1 MTGQEWEVTTRR
13 RGTGVICE
21 TWALEAAV
29 IPAKAGIYSA
39 NLRKCAVDGLDSRFR
54 GNDRRFK
61 RDPIPND
68 TTTGDGG
75 CLTLAEGSGSFW
87 DEECGEISSDM
98 RKKYRRWLWLGI
110 GAIIIALIFYNLS
123 RSPEWGNFRWTR
135 LWALL
140 TGASPGLLLLTL
152 IAVFATYFVRALR
165 WRFFL
170 SPIKKA
176 SLWVLFVGQIL
187 GFSSIYLIGR
197 PGEFVRPAYIA
208 KKENVSMSAML
219 AVWLLERI
227 FDTVFLVLLFAAALD
242 FEPVE
247 PETARGT
254 KVLATLHRGGD
265 VMLVLAV
272 LLVVGLLLFW
282 LRSGQFTA
290 WMLRLFR
297 FLPVAALRR
306 FERFLRSFAE
316 GLSVIRSWKDLLGSL
331 ALTAVVWFLNTS
343 VFWLVFQSLRGEVAA
358 LPWPAA
364 AVTLFCAALGL
375 AVQIPGI
382 GGGYQ
387 VGIILALNEFFNVPA
402 EVATGA
408 AILLWI
414 IMSVPCLV
422 AGLVLLVHEG
432 LTLRKLEAL
441 AEEEREVLENN

>member
-1 MTGQEWEVTTRR
+1 
-13 RGTGVICE
+13 
-21 TWALEAAV
+21 
-29 IPAKAGIYSA
+29 
-39 NLRKCAVDGLDSRFR
+39 
-54 GNDRRFK
+54 
-61 RDPIPND
+61 
-68 TTTGDGG
+68 
-75 CLTLAEGSGSFW
+75 
-87 DEECGEISSDM
+87 
-98 RKKYRRWLWLGI
+98 
-110 GAIIIALIFYNLS
+110 
-123 RSPEWGNFRWTR
+123 
-135 LWALL
+135 
-140 TGASPGLLLLTL
+140 LLLALMG
-152 IAVFATYFVRALR
+152 VFCTYFVRALR

-170 SPIKKA
+170 KPIKKA

-242 FEPVE
+242 FQPVE

-254 KVLATLHRGGD
+254 KVLAALHRGGD
-265 VMLVLAV
+265 VMLILAV

-297 FLPVAALRR
+297 FLPATALRR

-316 GLSVIRSWKDLLGSL
+316 GLSVIRNWKDLLGSL
-331 ALTAVVWFLNTS
+331 ILTAVVWFLNTS
-343 VFWLVFQSLRGEVAA
+343 IFWLVFQSLPKEVADLSWLA
-358 LPWPAA
+358 S

-375 AVQIPGI
+375 AVQIPGV

-402 EVATGA
+402 EAATGA
-408 AILLWI
+408 GILVWI
-414 IMSVPCLV
+414 IMSVPCL
-422 AGLVLLVHEG
+422 ASGLVLLVHEG

-441 AEEEREVLENN
+441 AEEERELAENN

>member
-1 MTGQEWEVTTRR
+1 LLPCDSFFSQLTEAFASEPEAESGEV
-13 RGTGVICE
+13 
-21 TWALEAAV
+21 
-29 IPAKAGIYSA
+29 
-39 NLRKCAVDGLDSRFR
+39 
-54 GNDRRFK
+54 
-61 RDPIPND
+61 
-68 TTTGDGG
+68 
-75 CLTLAEGSGSFW
+75 
-87 DEECGEISSDM
+87 SSDM
-98 RKKYRRWLWLGI
+98 KKGYRRWLWLGI
-110 GAIIIALIFYNLS
+110 GVTIIALIFYNLS
-123 RSPEWGNFRWTR
+123 RSPEWANFRWTR

-140 TGASPGLLLLTL
+140 TGAKPGPLLAAL

-208 KKENVSMSAML
+208 KKENISMSAML

-227 FDTVFLVLLFAAALD
+227 FDTVFLVLLFAAALH
-242 FEPVE
+242 FSSVE
-247 PETARGT
+247 PETVRGT

-272 LLVVGLLLFW
+272 LLVAGLLLFW

-290 WMLRLFR
+290 WLLRLFQ
-297 FLPVAALRR
+297 FLPASALKR
-306 FERFLRSFAE
+306 FEHFLRSFAE

-343 VFWLVFQSLRGEVAA
+343 VFWLVFQSLPREVADLSWLA
-358 LPWPAA
+358 S

-387 VGIILALNEFFNVPA
+387 VGIILALNEFFNVRA
-402 EVATGA
+402 EAATSA
-408 AILLWI
+408 AILVWI
-414 IMSVPCLV
+414 TMSVPCL
-422 AGLVLLVHEG
+422 ASGLILLVHEG

-441 AEEEREVLENN
+441 AEEEREVLEKS

>member
-1 MTGQEWEVTTRR
+1 MTGGRLS
-13 RGTGVICE
+13 C
-21 TWALEAAV
+21 
-29 IPAKAGIYSA
+29 
-39 NLRKCAVDGLDSRFR
+39 
-54 GNDRRFK
+54 
-61 RDPIPND
+61 RDA
-68 TTTGDGG
+68 G
-75 CLTLAEGSGSFW
+75 CLTLAEGSDSFS
-87 DEECGEISSDM
+87 DEEYGEISSDM
-98 RKKYRRWLWLGI
+98 RKGSRRWLWLGI
-110 GAIIIALIFYNLS
+110 GVTIIVLIFYNLS
-123 RSPEWGNFRWTR
+123 RSPEWANFRWTR

-140 TGASPGLLLLTL
+140 TGARPGPLLAVL

-227 FDTVFLVLLFAAALD
+227 FDTVFVVLLFAAALH
-242 FEPVE
+242 FSSVE
-247 PETARGT
+247 PETVRGT
-254 KVLATLHRGGD
+254 KVLAGLHRGGD

-282 LRSGQFTA
+282 LRSGPFTA

-297 FLPVAALRR
+297 FLPAAALKR

-331 ALTAVVWFLNTS
+331 ILTAVLWFLNTS
-343 VFWLVFQSLRGEVAA
+343 IFWLVFQSLPGEVAD
-358 LPWPAA
+358 LPWLAS

-375 AVQIPGI
+375 AVQIPGV

-387 VGIILALNEFFNVPA
+387 VGIILALNELFNVPA
-402 EVATGA
+402 EAATGA
-408 AILLWI
+408 AILVWI
-414 IMSVPCLV
+414 TMSVPCL
-422 AGLVLLVHEG
+422 ASGLMLLVHEG

>member
-1 MTGQEWEVTTRR
+1 
-13 RGTGVICE
+13 
-21 TWALEAAV
+21 
-29 IPAKAGIYSA
+29 
-39 NLRKCAVDGLDSRFR
+39 
-54 GNDRRFK
+54 
-61 RDPIPND
+61 
-68 TTTGDGG
+68 
-75 CLTLAEGSGSFW
+75 LTLAEGSDSFS
-87 DEECGEISSDM
+87 DEESGEISSDM
-98 RKKYRRWLWLGI
+98 RKGYRRWLWLGI

-140 TGASPGLLLLTL
+140 TGASPGPLLLALV
-152 IAVFATYFVRALR
+152 AVFATYLVRAWR

-170 SPIKKA
+170 KPIKKA

-227 FDTVFLVLLFAAALD
+227 FDTVFVVLLFAAALD

-282 LRSGQFTA
+282 LRSRQFTA

-297 FLPVAALRR
+297 FLPAAALRQ

-316 GLSVIRSWKDLLGSL
+316 GLSVIRNWKDLLGSL

-343 VFWLVFQSLRGEVAA
+343 VFWVVFQSLPREVADLSWLA
-358 LPWPAA
+358 S

-375 AVQIPGI
+375 AVQIPGV

-402 EVATGA
+402 EAATGA

-414 IMSVPCLV
+414 IMSVPCL
-422 AGLVLLVHEG
+422 ASGLVLLVHEG